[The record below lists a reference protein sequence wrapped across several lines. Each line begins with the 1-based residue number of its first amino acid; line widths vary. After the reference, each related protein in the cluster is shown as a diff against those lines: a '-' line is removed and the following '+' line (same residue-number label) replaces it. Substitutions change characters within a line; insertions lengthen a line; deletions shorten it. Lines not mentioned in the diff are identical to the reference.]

1 LHIEAYHSQNN
12 NRKKEKKQR
21 IKIPKEIYKNYK
33 KTQRKISYF
42 IKRKGNINISSTRH
56 THANFEKSKRQ
67 VEPKLTGKEQ
77 IINTSQISTDTH
89 HTSPE
94 LSSKKT
100 AGRSQQP
107 ARTSAG
113 KSHCPSRKS

>member
-1 LHIEAYHSQNN
+1 MHIEAYHSQINN
-12 NRKKEKKQR
+12 QNRKEAAHKNPKRNLQELQEKNQK
-21 IKIPKEIYKNYK
+21 
-33 KTQRKISYF
+33 KISYF
-42 IKRKGNINISSTRH
+42 IKKEILTYRQHGTLMQNL
-56 THANFEKSKRQ
+56 KSLKRQ
-67 VEPKLTGKEQ
+67 VEPKPTGKEQ

-94 LSSKKT
+94 LSSRKT
-100 AGRSQQP
+100 AGRSQRP